1 MKKVDYII
9 VGCGLAGIAFCEQL
23 MSHNKSFIVFDDHSQ
38 LSSIVAAGLYN
49 PVVLKRFTNVWKSK
63 EQMAI
68 ALPFYKGLEEK
79 LNIKL
84 DYELPVYRRFT
95 SVEEQND
102 WFIAADKPILEEY
115 LSPNLIKKHNPSIEA
130 AFGFG
135 KVSHSGRIDTALL
148 LKSYKEFLKS
158 QRSYRFERFD
168 YSNLI
173 LKEDEYIYNNLKSK
187 YIVFAEGF
195 GMVKNPYFNH
205 LPLNVAKGEVLTIY
219 APQLKIDFILKSSI
233 FIVPEGNDRYSVGA
247 TYNWKD
253 KTHDTTVEARDELL
267 SNLKQVINCEFE
279 VIGQRA
285 GIRPTVKDRR
295 PLVGLHSKHRT
306 MAILNGL
313 GTRGVMIAPY
323 AAKQLFE
330 HIENGV
336 SIDSEMNID
345 RFD

>member
-1 MKKVDYII
+1 M
-9 VGCGLAGIAFCEQL
+9 
-23 MSHNKSFIVFDDHSQ
+23 VFDDHSQ

-49 PVVLKRFTNVWKSK
+49 PVVLKRFTNVWRSK
-63 EQMAI
+63 EHLSI
-68 ALPFYKGLEEK
+68 ALPFYKTLEEK

-84 DYELPVYRRFT
+84 NYEMPVYRRFT

-102 WFIAADKPILEEY
+102 WIIAADKRILEDY
-115 LSPNLIKKHNPSIEA
+115 LSPELIKNSNPYIDA

-135 KVSHSGRIDTALL
+135 KVNNSGRIDTALL
-148 LKSYKEFLKS
+148 LRHYKEFLKNIGT
-158 QRSYRFERFD
+158 YRLESFD

-173 LKEDEYIYNNLKSK
+173 LKEDEYVYNDLKSK

-195 GMVKNPYFNH
+195 GMVKNPYFNY
-205 LPLNVAKGEVLTIY
+205 LPLNVAKGEVLTIH
-219 APQLKIDFILKSSI
+219 APELKIDFILKSSI
-233 FIVPEGNDRYSVGA
+233 FIVPEGNDWYSVGA

-267 SNLKQVINCEFE
+267 LNLKQVINCEFE

-295 PLVGLHSKHRT
+295 PLVGLHPIHKN

-330 HIENGV
+330 YLEYGI